1 VHQLQGGCS
10 SEKFWRGKRIKVNI
24 YICNLHINPLMRMR
38 CHNLSGYPCRTTTAV
53 LARWDKLAYGGERAI
68 ISAKLTF
75 AFGRRLVSFRK
86 GSFREG
92 WHLVFSYMSISCVSS
107 FLIDVCMYK
116 LNGQVS
122 WSAVYILFSLGC
134 FYFVSEHLWLDP
146 ITIKRS
152 SRRQEKSHRSTSE
165 DTGSSG
171 KGFAIST
178 I

>member
-1 VHQLQGGCS
+1 V
-10 SEKFWRGKRIKVNI
+10 
-24 YICNLHINPLMRMR
+24 
-38 CHNLSGYPCRTTTAV
+38 AV
-53 LARWDKLAYGGERAI
+53 LQRSFDEESASRSTYIYATCISIHWWGWGAITYQVTLAVLPRLYSPVG
-68 ISAKLTF
+68 ISSPTEVK
-75 AFGRRLVSFRK
+75 GRLLAQSWPSHLADVWFRFVK

-92 WHLVFSYMSISCVSS
+92 WHLVFSYVSISCVSS

-134 FYFVSEHLWLDP
+134 FYFVSEHIWLDP

-152 SRRQEKSHRSTSE
+152 SRGQEKSHRSTSE

>member
-1 VHQLQGGCS
+1 MHQLQGGCS

-53 LARWDKLAYGGERAI
+53 VGISSATEVNWPSHLADVWFRFVKGPSGKGDISYSRTWAFLAC
-68 ISAKLTF
+68 
-75 AFGRRLVSFRK
+75 
-86 GSFREG
+86 
-92 WHLVFSYMSISCVSS
+92 HLFK

-116 LNGQVS
+116 LNAQVS

-152 SRRQEKSHRSTSE
+152 SRGQEKSHRSTSE